1 MSAFILLPF
10 LIVALHE
17 SGTRKAIFWQFLSL
31 NLTLFLILD
40 VYLNL
45 GLKVPLYPYIRTRVT
60 LQMQIIIE
68 VYLYS
73 VVLENCLLV
82 F

>member
-1 MSAFILLPF
+1 MGTMEPLDQDSGIHPESKTMLNKETRIGNNLLAEYF
-10 LIVALHE
+10 NNSLIIRSPPQAL
-17 SGTRKAIFWQFLSL
+17 L
-31 NLTLFLILD
+31 
-40 VYLNL
+40 
-45 GLKVPLYPYIRTRVT
+45 RTRVT

-73 VVLENCLLV
+73 VVLVNCLLV